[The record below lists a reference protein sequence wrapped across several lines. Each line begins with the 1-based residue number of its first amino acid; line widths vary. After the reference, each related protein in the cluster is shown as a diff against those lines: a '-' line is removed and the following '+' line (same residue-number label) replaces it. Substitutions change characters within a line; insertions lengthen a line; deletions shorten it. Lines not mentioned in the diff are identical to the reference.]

1 MRPCLRAVVLLLGLG
16 LLGGGCSDLTG
27 SGDAPDARDQP
38 NIVLIY
44 ADDLGYGDVGA
55 YGATRVETPNMDRL
69 AQEGV
74 RFTDAY
80 APASTC
86 TPSRSMFGVSTRVAP

>member
-1 MRPCLRAVVLLLGLG
+1 MIRPIVTDRRFPLPCVRSCLHAVAVLLGLG
-16 LLGGGCSDLTG
+16 LLGSGCSGLTG
-27 SGDAPDARDQP
+27 SGGAPDARDRP

-74 RFTDAY
+74 RFTDA
-80 APASTC
+80 
-86 TPSRSMFGVSTRVAP
+86 